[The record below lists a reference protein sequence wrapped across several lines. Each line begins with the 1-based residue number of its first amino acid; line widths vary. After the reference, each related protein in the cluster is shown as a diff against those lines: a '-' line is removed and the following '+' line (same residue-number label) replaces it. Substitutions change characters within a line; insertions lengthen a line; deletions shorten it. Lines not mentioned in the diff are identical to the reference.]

1 MPAAAFLIRETM
13 TEYQCHTLANGLKVV
28 TVPMPHH
35 HSVEILISLGVG
47 SRHEAQRKSGASHFL
62 EHMLFKGSADFPS
75 GIALERAFEAL
86 GGSANA
92 ATDTETTCFHSRI
105 HPDHVSAGVSLFA
118 SMLRR
123 PLFNGLEVERR
134 IILEE
139 ALSDLSETGRQ
150 INPDNLVAALLF
162 PDHPLGRPTIGTRAS
177 IERLTL
183 SQLQKHYRSHYT
195 PANTVLAVAGQIE
208 ATQVIDAAEMAFAS
222 WQGDKP
228 AQPRLWTTAPS
239 SGPAL
244 RWVRDAGS
252 QVSLQLAFQ
261 LPGRDTSHAVNLRVL
276 RRVLG
281 WGGMSRLMIRLR
293 EELGLA
299 YAVEAALALYAETGL
314 LAVDLAVSPDNLV
327 AAAEAILEI
336 FTELASAPIADEE
349 LSHVLTS
356 YRYDLDY
363 SRDQVDEMALRYA
376 WGELT
381 GCVRTLAGD
390 LANLERVTAD
400 SLRQTAATF
409 FTPDRLRG
417 AIVGPYHSRDR
428 RQVEQLLAA
437 WG

>member
-1 MPAAAFLIRETM
+1 MPSAAFLIRAAM
-13 TEYQCHTLANGLKVV
+13 TEYQCHTLANGLRVV

-35 HSVEILISLGVG
+35 HSTEILISLGVG

-75 GIALERAFEAL
+75 GIALERAFETL

-105 HPDHVSAGVSLFA
+105 HPDHIAPGIALFA

-150 INPDNLVAALLF
+150 INPDNLVAALMF
-162 PDHPLGRPTIGTRAS
+162 PKHPLGRPTIGTQSS

-183 SQLQKHYRSHYT
+183 RQLQQHYQTYYT
-195 PANTVLAVAGQIE
+195 PANTVLAVAGQID
-208 ATQVIDAAEMAFAS
+208 TSQIINAAELAFSS
-222 WQGDKP
+222 WQGEMP
-228 AQPRLWTTAPS
+228 TPPQPWIATDS

-261 LPGRDTSHAVNLRVL
+261 LPGRSDPHAVNLRVL

-281 WGGMSRLMIRLR
+281 WGGMSRLMMRLR

-299 YAVEAALALYAETGL
+299 YAVEAALAMYAETGL

-327 AAAEAILEI
+327 AATEAILEI
-336 FTELASAPIADEE
+336 FAELATENIAEEE
-349 LSHVLTS
+349 LSHVLNS
-356 YRYDLDY
+356 YRYDLEY

-390 LANLERVTAD
+390 LADLDRVTAD
-400 SLRQTAATF
+400 SLRHTAETF
-409 FTPDRLRG
+409 FTPTRLHG
-417 AIVGPYHSRDR
+417 AIVGPYQSRVR
-428 RQVEQLLAA
+428 KQIEQLLTA